1 MEGHREE
8 VSACLYRI
16 IMFLL
21 SNFTYSGSIVSVLQI
36 KLMFIYSLCE
46 KPWCY
51 LIVCFK
57 FQYESTD
64 FYTTVALEPVT
75 FHYFLPPCHN

>member
-8 VSACLYRI
+8 VGACLYRI
-16 IMFLL
+16 IMFVL
-21 SNFTYSGSIVSVLQI
+21 SKLTCSGSIVSVLQI
-36 KLMFIYSLCE
+36 KLVFIYTLCE

-57 FQYESTD
+57 FQYRSTD
-64 FYTTVALEPVT
+64 LYTTLGLE
-75 FHYFLPPCHN
+75 HYLYFRS

>member
-8 VSACLYRI
+8 VSACLYCI
-16 IMFLL
+16 IMFVL
-21 SNFTYSGSIVSVLQI
+21 SNFTYSGSIVSVLQL
-36 KLMFIYSLCE
+36 KLTFIYSLCE

-57 FQYESTD
+57 FQHRSTD
-64 FYTTVALEPVT
+64 LYTTVALE
-75 FHYFLPPCHN
+75 HYLYFRS